1 MPAGSKLELPLW
13 LVSELAPKKFV
24 TIREPKVYSAP
35 FRHTLAADAK
45 AVAIKVWQLLLRVRI
60 ARPTPAQ
67 DWNMHYFDFGMR
79 FAVLNGNTELADVLV
94 AAFGDRCAKRRPY
107 PSACRRTLSLPSP
120 RYTEVMDMSQN
131 AVDEDT
137 SKYTRKLDA
146 MELKLF
152 RTGHIADKEFT
163 KWKRRG

>member
-1 MPAGSKLELPLW
+1 M
-13 LVSELAPKKFV
+13 
-24 TIREPKVYSAP
+24 
-35 FRHTLAADAK
+35 
-45 AVAIKVWQLLLRVRI
+45 
-60 ARPTPAQ
+60 
-67 DWNMHYFDFGMR
+67 
-79 FAVLNGNTELADVLV
+79 LNGNTELADVLV
-94 AAFGDRCAKRRPY
+94 AAFGDRCAKRPLH
-107 PSACRRTLSLPSP
+107 PPACRRMLTPPP